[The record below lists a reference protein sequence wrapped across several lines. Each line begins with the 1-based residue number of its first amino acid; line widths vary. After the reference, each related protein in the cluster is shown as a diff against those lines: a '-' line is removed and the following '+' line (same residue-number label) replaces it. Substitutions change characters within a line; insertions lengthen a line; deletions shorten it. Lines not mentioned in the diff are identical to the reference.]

1 MKHYLSIALI
11 ALSMA
16 TAAPAFSEDDNSLI
30 GSWRMTSL
38 QFANAGGTMAEVP
51 YTGQVIFTE
60 GGTLSVQAMNPDPD
74 AAPTPYMLNGY
85 EAYYGPVVIDE
96 ANNTFAITVESSLVR
111 DLIGQELDRV
121 FKVADGQLVL
131 TPVDSAEGWRVTY
144 ERF

>member
-1 MKHYLSIALI
+1 MKPYISIAI
-11 ALSMA
+11 AALAMA
-16 TAAPAFSEDDNSLI
+16 TAAPAFSQDNSII

-38 QFANAGGTMAEVP
+38 QFANAEGTMAEVP

-74 AAPTPYMLNGY
+74 AAPTPYTANGY
-85 EAYYGPVVIDE
+85 EAYYGPVTIDE
-96 ANNTFAITVESSLVR
+96 ANNTFTITVESALVR

-121 FKVADGQLVL
+121 FEVADEELVL